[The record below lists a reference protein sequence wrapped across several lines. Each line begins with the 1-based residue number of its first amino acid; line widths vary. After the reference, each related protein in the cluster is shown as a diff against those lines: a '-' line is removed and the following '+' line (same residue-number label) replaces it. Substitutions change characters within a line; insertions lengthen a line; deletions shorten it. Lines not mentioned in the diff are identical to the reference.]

1 MEINIIMLYFM
12 MIVLSVIFE
21 LVFVVFNDLFSFS
34 IFICNVVF
42 I

>member
-21 LVFVVFNDLFSFS
+21 LVFVVFNDLFSFC